1 MNKEQS
7 LFEEDYPPVGG
18 AGFMPITQKTIED
31 VMTELAE
38 SNGEWSA
45 RVRSTSNFGE
55 LPIIVACELIQ
66 AIAASNDGS
75 FKYAKR
81 YLEEIVSDFEDVG
94 NYRNE
99 LDIGAT

>member
-1 MNKEQS
+1 MIQEPSQ
-7 LFEEDYPPVGG
+7 FEEDCPPVGG

-45 RVRSTSNFGE
+45 RVQGVSSFGD
-55 LPIIVACELIQ
+55 LPIVVACELIQ